1 MSLVGEKA
9 RPWTKP
15 FTCVICVAAPPATGC
30 TQTSVRPPSSLRY
43 ATSFS
48 SCEKVRRIPERLL
61 KRRILKYSSRATGA
75 TGAFFAG
82 AGATA
87 ACGAAG
93 ACGLDVGGGATA
105 ELPPQDRARMHAR
118 E

>member
-15 FTCVICVAAPPATGC
+15 FTCVICVAAPPASGC

-48 SCEKVRRIPERLL
+48 SCEKERRIPERLL

-75 TGAFFAG
+75 TGAFLAG
-82 AGATA
+82 AGAAA
-87 ACGAAG
+87 ACAAG
-93 ACGLDVGGGATA
+93 AAAVDGGLAADGGATA
-105 ELPPQDRARMHAR
+105 ELPPQDKASR
-118 E
+118 